1 MGYNGVETVE
11 NNRVNIIYAVKINK
25 LCINCFHCIV
35 LEILYLRILTY
46 DEAYARAVSSP
57 IIKSYGLSITIG
69 GLVT

>member
-1 MGYNGVETVE
+1 LGHHGVETLE

-25 LCINCFHCIV
+25 LCINWTHCRV

-46 DEAYARAVSSP
+46 EDAYAKAVSSP
-57 IIKSYGLSITIG
+57 IIRSYGFSITIG